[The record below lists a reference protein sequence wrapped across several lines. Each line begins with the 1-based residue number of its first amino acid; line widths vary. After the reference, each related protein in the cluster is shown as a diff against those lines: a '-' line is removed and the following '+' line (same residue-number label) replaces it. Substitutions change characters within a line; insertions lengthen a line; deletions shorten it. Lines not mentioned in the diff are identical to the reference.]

1 MKNSTVAQDTQEEV
15 SPGELNAIS
24 ASARQRAT
32 RIRTLADKLT
42 TGLFERDEVMRLCL
56 LAAIAGE
63 STFLLGPPG
72 VGKSLVARRLKFAFR
87 DAKSFEYLM
96 TRFSTPDEVFGPV
109 SIRRLKDDDRYER
122 LTENYMPDASVVFL
136 DEIWKAGSSIQNAL
150 LTIINEKV
158 FRNGQQELPVAI
170 RALIT
175 ASNELPPSG
184 ESHAP
189 LWDRLL
195 LRYVVE
201 GIRDERNFSDMIT
214 GNANLYDD
222 PVDDHL
228 KLTEDELRAWDAEI
242 DAVAVPPEV
251 LAALGMVRQR
261 IERHNEKHG
270 ERPILVYDRRWK
282 KIIRLL
288 RTSAFLNGRATVDL
302 MDLFLILHCLWDH
315 PGQIATLREI
325 VVRTIREHGYSIALP
340 LGPLTREIEAFE
352 SEVERELNVEEIGE
366 EQVLSVIDDTWYRL
380 QKPDEKFEGALIRIS
395 DFNRLTL
402 DEDAVTNFYDTNG
415 KLVNRLSTRK
425 GRDAFSIDI
434 EHNSS
439 QNSYRLQTHKREK
452 RKRIRRQA
460 HPVVIKHWNTRFDAL
475 HADVK
480 KALTQLI
487 NARVPHWNDFENH
500 LFTDRRLAPFVKAN
514 AEEVTAALE
523 KLSLRLEKLR
533 YSYEHAEA

>member
-1 MKNSTVAQDTQEEV
+1 MTMKNSTVAQEAA
-15 SPGELNAIS
+15 PLGELDHAS
-24 ASARQRAT
+24 ASARERAQRIKQLST
-32 RIRTLADKLT
+32 QLT
-42 TGLFERDEVMRLCL
+42 AKLFERDEVMRLCL

-109 SIRRLKDDDRYER
+109 SIKRLKDDDRYER

-158 FRNGQQELPVAI
+158 FRNGQQEEPVAI

-175 ASNELPPSG
+175 ASNELPPVG

-195 LRYVVE
+195 LRYVVD
-201 GIRDERNFSDMIT
+201 GIRDERNFSEMIT
-214 GNANLYDD
+214 GNGDLYED
-222 PVDDHL
+222 PVDDAL
-228 KLTEDELRAWDAEI
+228 KLSEDELREWDTAI
-242 DAVAVPPEV
+242 DNVEVPAEV

-261 IERHNEKHG
+261 IERRNEKHP
-270 ERPILVYDRRWK
+270 EKPILVYDRRWK

-288 RTSAFLNGRATVDL
+288 RTSAFLNGRSSVDL
-302 MDLFLILHCLWDH
+302 MDLFLMLHCLWDH
-315 PGQIATLREI
+315 PSQLEPLREI

-340 LGPLTREIEAFE
+340 LGQLTREIDAFE
-352 SEVERELNVEEIGE
+352 QEVESELVVEEVGE
-366 EQVLSVIDDTWYRL
+366 EEVLTVIDDTWYRL
-380 QKPDEKFEGALIRIS
+380 HKTDEQFEGSFIRIA
-395 DFNRLTL
+395 DFNRLTI

-425 GRDAFSIDI
+425 GRDVFSIDL
-434 EHNSS
+434 EHNSTRRA
-439 QNSYRLQTHKREK
+439 YRLQTHKREK

-460 HPVVIKHWNTRFDAL
+460 HPIVIQHWNTRFEAL
-475 HADVK
+475 NSDVTG
-480 KALTQLI
+480 AL
-487 NARVPHWNDFENH
+487 ARLKSERPPHWNDFENH

-514 AEEVTAALE
+514 AAEVMEALE
-523 KLSLRLEKLR
+523 KLRLRLDKLR
-533 YSYEHAEA
+533 FSYEQADA

>member
-1 MKNSTVAQDTQEEV
+1 MIMKNTTAQNEV
-15 SPGELNAIS
+15 NLDELEATP
-24 ASARQRAT
+24 ASARQRAH
-32 RIRTLADKLT
+32 RIKTLATQLT
-42 TGLFERDEVMRLCL
+42 SGLFERDEVMRLCL

-109 SIRRLKDDDRYER
+109 SIKRLKDDDRYER

-158 FRNGQQELPVAI
+158 FRNGQQEEAVAI

-195 LRYVVE
+195 VRYVVE
-201 GIRDERNFSDMIT
+201 GIRDERNFTEMIT
-214 GNANLYDD
+214 GNADLYDD
-222 PVDDHL
+222 PVDEAI
-228 KLTEDELRAWDAEI
+228 KLSEEELREWDVEI
-242 DAVAVPPEV
+242 DRVDVPIEV
-251 LAALGMVRQR
+251 IAALGMVRQR
-261 IERHNEKHG
+261 IERRNEKQPD
-270 ERPILVYDRRWK
+270 RPILVYDRRWK

-288 RTSAFLNGRATVDL
+288 RTSAFLNGRDAVDL
-302 MDLFLILHCLWDH
+302 MDLFLMLHCLWDH
-315 PGQIATLREI
+315 PSQIEHLREI

-340 LGPLTREIEAFE
+340 LGQLTKEVAFFE
-352 SEVERELNVEEIGE
+352 DEVERELFVEEIGE
-366 EQVLSVIDDTWYRL
+366 EEVLSVIDDTWYRL
-380 QKPDEKFEGALIRIS
+380 VKPDEQFEGSLIRIA
-395 DFNRLTL
+395 DFNRLTI
-402 DEDAVTNFYDTNG
+402 DEDRVLNFYDSAG
-415 KLVNRLSTRK
+415 KLVNRLSARK
-425 GRDAFSIDI
+425 GRDAFSINV
-434 EHNSS
+434 EHNSKR
-439 QNSYRLQTHKREK
+439 NIYRVETHKREK

-460 HPVVIKHWNTRFDAL
+460 HTVVIQHWNTRFDAL
-475 HADVK
+475 NRDVSQ
-480 KALTQLI
+480 ALSRLKSE
-487 NARVPHWNDFENH
+487 RPPHWSDFENH
-500 LFTDRRLAPFVKAN
+500 LFTDRRLAPFVRAN

-533 YSYEHAEA
+533 YSYESAEA